1 MKQSAWSCSVT
12 VIIGLV
18 IAFASLIGG
27 FAAMGGKVMVL
38 WQPWEVLII
47 CGVAI
52 GAYVVANPLKT
63 IKDSVTATSDAL
75 RNAVPAK
82 RDYLDV
88 LALLYGLMR
97 ELRSKGRNQVEPHIE
112 DPNSSAI
119 FQNFPKVLRNASLTT
134 FVCDYFRLI
143 IVGNARAHEIEALM
157 DEELHTIH
165 RDQMKPYHAMTIL
178 AESLPAIGIVAAVL
192 GVIKAMG
199 AIDQSPQILG
209 SLIGA
214 ALVGTFLGIFLSYA
228 LVSPIANKIKS
239 VRESRLRPYIVVKQT
254 LLAFMNGA
262 DPQIALEHGRKTI
275 SDSSRPTID
284 EVENETMAAAS
295 GGADNIQDLQGA
307 A

>member
-1 MKQSAWSCSVT
+1 MT

>member
-1 MKQSAWSCSVT
+1 VT

-52 GAYVVANPLKT
+52 GAYIVANPMKT
-63 IKDSVTATSDAL
+63 IADSVTATSDAL
-75 RNAVPAK
+75 RNAVPTK
-82 RDYLDV
+82 RDYLDI

-112 DPNSSAI
+112 DPNSSPI
-119 FQNFPKVLRNASLTT
+119 FQNFPKVLKNASLTT

-157 DEELHTIH
+157 DEEIHTIH
-165 RDQMKPYHAMTIL
+165 RDQMKPYGAMTIL
-178 AESLPAIGIVAAVL
+178 AEALPAIGIVAAVL

-228 LVSPIANKIKS
+228 LVSPVANKIKS
-239 VRESRLRPYIVVKQT
+239 VRESRLRPYIAVKQT

-275 SDSSRPTID
+275 SDSYRPTID
-284 EVENETMAAAS
+284 EVENETMAAAGA
-295 GGADNIQDLQGA
+295 GGENVQDLQGA